1 MIKSLLIRNFRIFKE
16 VEIKKLSRV
25 NLFVGKNNSGKSC
38 LIEALQIYATKG
50 NPKILYEINSSR
62 DEHWESII
70 AEKNDTSIQEVPDP
84 FSYIFNGYS
93 LPEIDG
99 ESIEIGPTEDDS
111 KRLKILL
118 RAFQII
124 EDEEGRRRRVPV
136 KQDLIKDELVDV
148 QIALESTQGGER
160 YHYTALDSHIPSY
173 KRRRI
178 YSGPKDFNIN
188 HQVVP
193 TRNISDDK
201 LSVLWDNINL
211 TDLENEVVSCLKII
225 DSNIEGVALVG
236 DVSERFGRKSKRI
249 PIIRYKGL
257 NERIP
262 LKTMG
267 DGLTRLFHII
277 LALVNSKNGFLLIDE
292 FENGLHWTI
301 HPKIW
306 DIIIRLSQE
315 LNVQIIA
322 TTHSRDCIKGF
333 YDVWSSKEE
342 YASFYRLEADHLKGT
357 KIINYTCEM
366 LSDAIESD
374 VEVR

>member
-16 VEIKKLSRV
+16 IEIKKLSRV

-50 NPKILYEINSSR
+50 NPKILYEINTNR
-62 DEHWESII
+62 DEDWESII
-70 AEKNDTSIQEVPDP
+70 AENNDTSVQEVADP

-99 ESIEIGPTEDDS
+99 ESIEIGPTDDDS
-111 KRLKILL
+111 ERLKIRL

-124 EDEEGRRRRVPV
+124 EDEEGRRRRVPLE
-136 KQDLIKDELVDV
+136 QNFIKDELVDV
-148 QIALESTQGGER
+148 QVALETIQDDKR
-160 YHYTALDSHIPSY
+160 YHYITLDSHKPSY
-173 KRRRI
+173 RRRI
-178 YSGPKDFNIN
+178 YSGPKDVNIN

-193 TRNISDDK
+193 TQNISADK

-211 TDLENEVVSCLKII
+211 TDLEDEVVSCLKII

-236 DVSERFGRKSKRI
+236 DVVSDRIGRKKKRI

-342 YASFYRLEADHLKGT
+342 YASFYRLETDQIKGT

-374 VEVR
+374 VEIR

>member
-16 VEIKKLSRV
+16 IEIKKLSRV

-50 NPKILYEINSSR
+50 NPKILYEINTNR
-62 DEHWESII
+62 DEDWESII
-70 AEKNDTSIQEVPDP
+70 AEKNDTSVKEVADP
-84 FSYIFNGYS
+84 LSYIFNGYS

-99 ESIEIGPTEDDS
+99 ESIEIGPTDDDS
-111 KRLKILL
+111 ERLKI
-118 RAFQII
+118 RRKAFQII
-124 EDEEGRRRRVPV
+124 EDEEGRRRRVPLE
-136 KQDLIKDELVDV
+136 QNFIKDELVDV
-148 QIALESTQGGER
+148 QVALEIIQDDKR
-160 YHYTALDSHIPSY
+160 YHYIALDSHKPSY
-173 KRRRI
+173 RRRI
-178 YSGPKDFNIN
+178 YSGAKDFNIN

-193 TRNISDDK
+193 TRNISDDT

-211 TDLENEVVSCLKII
+211 TDLEDEVVSCLKII

-236 DVSERFGRKSKRI
+236 DVVSDRIGRKRKRI

-342 YASFYRLEADHLKGT
+342 YASFYRFETDQIKGT